1 MERLLKTPPAAEP
14 VSLEMAKDHL
24 KLDTS
29 NDNTL
34 VQMLI
39 QVAREHAEH
48 LMGRPILPRTYVLH
62 LDTFPAD
69 RESIDLSSSD
79 VVAVTSISYR
89 SNTGALLDLPD
100 TDYILLGKER
110 LAAPNGWPLGSAV
123 AIEFSAGMFAD
134 ADSEIH
140 ATDDVAILRLPEHY
154 GDLSPILHVI
164 PLQLLSYHVAL
175 VKGTD
180 VDKPRNLAKSVTV
193 E

>member
-123 AIEFSAGMFAD
+123 AIEFSAGMFSD
-134 ADSEIH
+134 ADSVPASIKQWMLARIGTLYINRESLSDGRLKELPRTF
-140 ATDDVAILRLPEHY
+140 TD
-154 GDLSPILHVI
+154 G
-164 PLQLLSYHVAL
+164 LLDQWRIARV
-175 VKGTD
+175 
-180 VDKPRNLAKSVTV
+180 
-193 E
+193 